1 MIIAKSLTDN
11 RYLMKEKISL
21 IVVLIFTI
29 CLSISI
35 YAQTE
40 FSYNSKFLSG
50 FEKELSGET
59 IEYYTLGSNSF
70 DALLVRSLDSRDFIE
85 WETEAVPADIKG
97 NIITFAVIASLQVNS
112 DSHRFDVYLNNKKYF
127 SFNNPTEKSLNDI
140 TITGLNKSKM
150 IFTNLEYD
158 RFEDLTGFIFFHL
171 PKKDFDAGKPI
182 KIRVQGES
190 AESRAWFMV
199 FKHHCRSSV
208 SLSNENVMLN
218 SNGMQQQS
226 MRVKIFHA
234 NNSEKAS
241 IKIGDIVT
249 KFNLKFGFNSLNAVV
264 EKLENE
270 KNLPIEIKIGNKTI
284 AKTNYNFKPIKPV
297 TIYLIPHSHVD
308 IGYTNIQDD
317 VRKIQWQHIKDAIE
331 LSEKT
336 KNYPD
341 GSKFKW
347 NVEVLWAL
355 ESFLDSANNDDRNK
369 LIDAVK
375 NGSIGVDGMY
385 ANMLTGLSSPDEWTW
400 LMESARRISSKLNK
414 KITSAMISDIP
425 GWSWSIVPALSKSGI
440 KYLSLGIN
448 QSDRIGSV
456 RKELGDKPFYWI
468 SPSGNDKILT
478 WVHEQ
483 GYSAFHYIGKAGTGA
498 GISVLEPTILNYTN
512 SLADQNYPFD
522 IVPLRYTIGSDNGP
536 TDKFLPDNVREWN
549 KKYFS
554 PKLVIATNQEFFENF
569 ENTYG
574 SYLPEKKGDI
584 TPYWEDGAGSS
595 AFETAANRRTADKL
609 TEAAYLFSQYSPV
622 NFNYEQFYDAWRN
635 VILYNEHTWGSWN
648 SISEPESDFTKQQWK
663 IKQLF
668 ALNGS
673 KKSDEL
679 YNKIINYLSSINKSK
694 DALEVINSTQ
704 RNRTDVVIVPEIIT
718 DKIRTGL
725 SLIDEKGTQVTH
737 QELSDGSIVFLAEDV
752 PAFGSRKYFLEKT
765 NSSFNDLD
773 SSANK
778 NTLSNKFITIEI
790 DTLTGIIRTLKC
802 INGDK
807 NIFENI
813 NPGGYLYVNGRKP
826 DEIQRAKLIS
836 CELKENGPVL
846 SSLKLKFD
854 APGCNT
860 FTQEI
865 TLFSGINRIE
875 FKYIIDKQK
884 VYTPEAVRIEFPFEI
899 DRGKIHFENAFGNYQ
914 PEIEQISGSNKNFFT
929 VNNCIDISN
938 ENYGFTIASPDAPL
952 FETGKLTNDA
962 KAIGWLDKC
971 AEGTNIYSFLMN
983 NYWHTNFCAT
993 QEGIS
998 TYRYFI
1004 YPHKQFNP
1012 AELKYNGIISEQPLI
1027 AIPVNKDES
1036 IKKSFFNYDNPDVFI
1051 VSMQP
1056 LQDSNHIWIV
1066 LYNASDKKTLCNLNF
1081 SQNPRAIYN
1090 SDLFKN
1096 KLTEINHTLSIDGND
1111 LRCIIIEK

>member
-1 MIIAKSLTDN
+1 
-11 RYLMKEKISL
+11 MKQKHFL
-21 IVVLIFTI
+21 IVVLILTI
-29 CLSISI
+29 CSSISL
-35 YAQTE
+35 YAQSE
-40 FSYNSKFLSG
+40 FSYKSKFLSG
-50 FEKELSGET
+50 YEKELSGET
-59 IEYYTLGSNSF
+59 IEYYTLGSHSF

-97 NIITFAVIASLQVNS
+97 NILTFAVIASLQINS

-127 SFNNPTEKSLNDI
+127 SFKNPTEKSLNDI
-140 TITGLNKSKM
+140 RIDGLNKSKM

-158 RFEDLTGFIFFHL
+158 RFEDLTGFIFFYL

-182 KIRVQGES
+182 RIRVQGES
-190 AESRAWFMV
+190 ADSRAWFMV
-199 FKHHCRSSV
+199 FKHNCRSSI
-208 SLSNENVMLN
+208 SLSSENVMLN

-226 MRVKIFHA
+226 LRVKIFHS

-249 KFNLKFGFNSLNAVV
+249 KFNLNFGFNSLNAFV
-264 EKLENE
+264 EKLESE
-270 KNLPIEIKIGNKTI
+270 KDLPIEIKIGNKTI
-284 AKTNYNFKPIKPV
+284 ARINYHFKPIKPV

-317 VRKIQWQHIKDAIE
+317 VRRIQWQHIKDAIE

-355 ESFLDSANNDDRNK
+355 ETFLDSANNDDRNK

-375 NGSIGVDGMY
+375 NGSIGIDGMY

-400 LMESARRISSKLNK
+400 LIESTRRISSKLNK

-425 GWSWSIVPALSKSGI
+425 GWSWSIVPALSKAGI

-448 QSDRIGSV
+448 QGDRIGSV

-498 GISVLEPTILNYTN
+498 GISVLEPTILNYAN
-512 SLADQNYPFD
+512 SLADQNYPYD

-536 TDKFLPDNVREWN
+536 TDKFLPDNIREWN

-554 PKLVIATNQEFFENF
+554 PKLVIATNQEFFEKF
-569 ENTYG
+569 ENIYG
-574 SYLPEKKGDI
+574 SSLPEKKGDI

-595 AFETAANRRTADKL
+595 AYETAINRRSADKL
-609 TEAAYLFSQYSPV
+609 NEAAYLFSQYSPME
-622 NFNYEQFYDAWRN
+622 FNYDQFYNGWRN

-668 ALNGS
+668 ALDGRKHS
-673 KKSDEL
+673 VEL
-679 YNKIINYLSSINKSK
+679 YSKIINSLSSINKSK
-694 DALEVINSTQ
+694 DALEVINITQ
-704 RNRTDVVIVPEIIT
+704 RIRTDIVYVPETIATKIKSGLNLVDENGIDIT
-718 DKIRTGL
+718 Y
-725 SLIDEKGTQVTH
+725 
-737 QELSDGSIVFLAEDV
+737 QELSDGSIVFLAENV

-765 NSSFNDLD
+765 NSPIKDQKISTKN
-773 SSANK
+773 NK
-778 NTLSNKFITIEI
+778 LSNEFITIEL
-790 DTLTGIIRTLKC
+790 DTLTGIIKKFNCLD
-802 INGDK
+802 INK

-826 DEIQRAKLIS
+826 DEIQNAKLVS
-836 CELKENGPVL
+836 CELNENGPVL

-854 APGCNT
+854 TPGCKT
-860 FTQEI
+860 FSQEI
-865 TLFSGINRIE
+865 ILISGINRVE
-875 FKYIIDKQK
+875 FKYVIDKQK
-884 VYTPEAVRIEFPFEI
+884 IYSPEAVRIEFPFQI
-899 DRGKIHFENAFGNYQ
+899 DGGKFHIENAFENYQ
-914 PEIEQISGSNKNFFT
+914 PEREQINGSNKNFFT

-938 ENYGFTIASPDAPL
+938 EEYGFTIASPDAPL
-952 FETGKLTNDA
+952 FETGRLTNDA

-971 AEGTNIYSFLMN
+971 TDGTNIYSFLMN

-998 TYRYFI
+998 TYNYFV

-1012 AELKYNGIISEQPLI
+1012 AELKYQGIISEQPLI
-1027 AIPVNKDES
+1027 AIPVNKDEP

-1051 VSMQP
+1051 VSIQP
-1056 LQDSNHIWIV
+1056 LESGNQIWFA
-1066 LYNASDKKTLCNLNF
+1066 LYNASVKKTICNLNF
-1081 SQNPRAIYN
+1081 SHNPKAIYN

-1096 KLTEINHTLSIDGND
+1096 KLTEISQSLNIDGND